1 MSLLCTV
8 KILVRY
14 ANQNS
19 NPFIFRLSCAPIF
32 LALTLSTTCPNAI
45 AENTPVQSN
54 SEDTTYKGKGAASFT
69 QRPEEYKRPEEQLIL
84 KLFNRPLTI
93 GGKIKT
99 DLRSREDSSLGRRD
113 DNDLRFSTD
122 LQVELLYQITPDTS
136 FYVEIDAS
144 YQEDLYS
151 EDGNTESTSQVESG
165 EFWLYMEGFKN
176 KNLSLQIGRQ
186 YFGDE
191 REWWWDKKLDAV
203 RIQYADNS
211 FNTLFAIG
219 TNPTT
224 ISTEKEPLDPEYEN
238 IIWILTSADWEW
250 KRKNHFE
257 IFFLSRFD
265 RSDTPDVGDIVPK
278 TQEDEEDATVNWF
291 GLRSHGRVKT
301 ENSGK
306 FYYWFDSGM
315 AYGKETLIDFDDLN
329 DTQRQ
334 VDSRSEYTLSSWG
347 VDIGTTWE
355 TKLPYQPRFTLG
367 YAKGSGD
374 KNPNDEMDSAYR
386 QSGLQSND
394 DKLRG
399 VNSFRY
405 YGELLRPELS
415 NLTIKTFA
423 LGFPLFNDSSLELV
437 YHRYQQV
444 YAADQLRN
452 ARIRT
457 KPEGEHRDIG
467 EEFNLILGLE
477 EWEQLELELIATYF
491 RAGKAYGEYQGQT
504 ASSITLKI
512 QYGF

>member
-1 MSLLCTV
+1 MNLLCTV
-8 KILVRY
+8 KTLVRY

-19 NPFIFRLSCAPIF
+19 NPFIFRLSCAPVF

-250 KRKNHFE
+250 KRKNQF
-257 IFFLSRFD
+257 
-265 RSDTPDVGDIVPK
+265 
-278 TQEDEEDATVNWF
+278 
-291 GLRSHGRVKT
+291 
-301 ENSGK
+301 
-306 FYYWFDSGM
+306 
-315 AYGKETLIDFDDLN
+315 
-329 DTQRQ
+329 
-334 VDSRSEYTLSSWG
+334 
-347 VDIGTTWE
+347 
-355 TKLPYQPRFTLG
+355 
-367 YAKGSGD
+367 
-374 KNPNDEMDSAYR
+374 
-386 QSGLQSND
+386 
-394 DKLRG
+394 
-399 VNSFRY
+399 
-405 YGELLRPELS
+405 
-415 NLTIKTFA
+415 
-423 LGFPLFNDSSLELV
+423 
-437 YHRYQQV
+437 
-444 YAADQLRN
+444 
-452 ARIRT
+452 
-457 KPEGEHRDIG
+457 
-467 EEFNLILGLE
+467 
-477 EWEQLELELIATYF
+477 
-491 RAGKAYGEYQGQT
+491 
-504 ASSITLKI
+504 
-512 QYGF
+512 